1 VAKPRDLFRF
11 LVLRKLERMLS
22 VDALYRTLLPLESIR
37 AAVNTPFRK
46 SAPPLRLPDCLGR
59 DQFLPMGKMRRR
71 SHYLNQTIELF
82 SDRLASPEW
91 SRRCRIN
98 GQEHLQRARQQ
109 GKPLVLAFCHFEAFA
124 LLRFWL
130 RAAGFP
136 VTNLIRDE
144 AIRPSIRQLTDRL
157 TPFPEVPTVIRREE
171 LSRAIRFLKAGIPLL
186 VAVDSPNG
194 KQMQVPIQD
203 GWSFQMATG
212 AIRMAISQKAELIS
226 CAIIDEGGWHY
237 RIELGR
243 PVPRELLTL
252 ESDWLPAG
260 ACLLEQLLPHVRNH
274 PEQSLA
280 VIRRIQPGASNPALT
295 IQNQ

>member
-1 VAKPRDLFRF
+1 
-11 LVLRKLERMLS
+11 MLS
-22 VDALYRTLLPLESIR
+22 VDALYRALLPLESIR
-37 AAVNTPFRK
+37 AAANTPFRK
-46 SAPPLRLPDCLGR
+46 GPPPLRLPDCVGR
-59 DQFLPMGKMRRR
+59 DRFLSMGKMRRR
-71 SHYLNQTIELF
+71 NHYLNQTIELF

-98 GQEHLQRARQQ
+98 GEEHLQRARQQ
-109 GKPLVLAFCHFEAFA
+109 GKPVVLAFCHFEAFA

-144 AIRPSIRQLTDRL
+144 AIRPSMRQLTDRL
-157 TPFPEVPTVIRREE
+157 TPFPEVPTVICRDE
-171 LSRAIRFLKAGIPLL
+171 LSRAIGLLKTGIPLL

-194 KQMQVPIQD
+194 KQLQVPIQE

-212 AIRMAISQKAELIS
+212 AIRMAISQEAELIS
-226 CAIIDEGGWHY
+226 CAIIDEGRWHY

-243 PVPRELLTL
+243 PVPRELLTAGN
-252 ESDWLPAG
+252 DWLPAG
-260 ACLLEQLLPHVRNH
+260 IFLLEQLLPHVRNH

-280 VIRRIQPGASNPALT
+280 VIKRIQPTASNAALT
-295 IQNQ
+295 IQHQ